1 MKKIKVLLVL
11 PILVF
16 LNSCGYNSMVE
27 KQEAVERSWSDV
39 ETQYQRRMNLIDNLV
54 QTVKG
59 YANFEQETLTKVIE
73 ARSKATSV
81 TLKVDQLSEENVKK
95 YQEAQSQL
103 NGTLS
108 RLMAVA
114 ENYPDLKANEGFRD
128 LRTELVGSENRVS
141 TAIKYF
147 NEAVGDYNTYIR
159 KFPNNLTASMFGFE
173 KKGYFKAEEG
183 AAKVPTV
190 KF

>member
-1 MKKIKVLLVL
+1 MKKIKLLLLL
-11 PILVF
+11 PILVLF
-16 LNSCGYNSMVE
+16 NSCGYNSMVE

-81 TLKVDQLSEENVKK
+81 TLKVDQLSEENVQK

-183 AAKVPTV
+183 ASKAPKV

>member
-1 MKKIKVLLVL
+1 
-11 PILVF
+11 
-16 LNSCGYNSMVE
+16 
-27 KQEAVERSWSDV
+27 
-39 ETQYQRRMNLIDNLV
+39 
-54 QTVKG
+54 
-59 YANFEQETLTKVIE
+59 
-73 ARSKATSV
+73 
-81 TLKVDQLSEENVKK
+81 
-95 YQEAQSQL
+95 
-103 NGTLS
+103 
-108 RLMAVA
+108 MAVA

-183 AAKVPTV
+183 ASKAPKV